1 MERTERR
8 QSVPSTM
15 GKDKLDNEHEG
26 SVVSS
31 KRSQE
36 EQEDMGSGC
45 EDRSRELY
53 EEQGYDHDDG
63 GALLT
68 C

>member
-1 MERTERR
+1 
-8 QSVPSTM
+8 M

-53 EEQGYDHDDG
+53 GEQWV
-63 GALLT
+63 
-68 C
+68 